1 VIDAIKRLRN
11 RDGSPTKASAR
22 ASGRSNAVA
31 RRTPPRSACEMA
43 GLPHSALLVA
53 KRRLE
58 SNSSRCSGLRK
69 TDRSFGATNMVRS
82 WVTIARASASLP
94 HMGIA
99 RGENA
104 VRVGIA

>member
-1 VIDAIKRLRN
+1 MIDAIKRLRN

-31 RRTPPRSACEMA
+31 RRAPPRSACEMA
-43 GLPHSALLVA
+43 SLPHSALLVA
-53 KRRLE
+53 KRRLD
-58 SNSSRCSGLRK
+58 SNSSRSPALRK

-94 HMGIA
+94 IWAYHAA
-99 RGENA
+99 RIRYE
-104 VRVGIA
+104 